1 MKKIYEA
8 PELLL
13 HTLRAADL
21 LSTSGD
27 ATEADG
33 FDAPYG
39 ETFS

>member
-1 MKKIYEA
+1 MKKNYET
-8 PELLL
+8 PELALL
-13 HTLRAADL
+13 LLKTGEF

-33 FDAPYG
+33 FDGPYG